1 MYSSRITNAAGSAI
15 VNYENFF
22 PAAYHFFER
31 ICSDDLPEFWI
42 STDKNVHIYF
52 NNLLIAYVVLHTN
65 ELEFVARR
73 NGQMDRTC
81 VDVTKD
87 LLDEATK
94 NIARKHGLIAKNFVV
109 FDRLAK
115 MNVKRQTPE
124 TFFDDLLD
132 YWKTKYSN
140 MNV

>member
-1 MYSSRITNAAGSAI
+1 MHYSRITNDAGSVIAK
-15 VNYENFF
+15 YESFF
-22 PAAYHFFER
+22 PAAYHFFEQ
-31 ICSDDLPEFWI
+31 ICTDDQPEFWI

-52 NNLLIAYVVLHTN
+52 KNLLIAYVVLHTN
-65 ELEFVARR
+65 ELEFIARR
-73 NGQMDRTC
+73 NGQMDHNC
-81 VDVTKD
+81 VDVTRD

-124 TFFDDLLD
+124 AFFDDLLE
-132 YWKTKYSN
+132 YWRMKYSA
-140 MNV
+140 MNI